1 MSWLHC
7 QHDFRI
13 NFLSFSAVCQQCG
26 AEVPV
31 KRAYSVGLYM
41 LAFLSLL
48 PAYFAKGFW
57 MNVLAILV
65 YLIVLF
71 MVSWGFSW
79 LVNRMPP
86 EMRLRFLLLE
96 EIHKP

>member
-26 AEVPV
+26 AKTSV
-31 KRAYSVGLYM
+31 KRSWSVGLYS
-41 LAFLSLL
+41 LTFLSLL
-48 PAYFAKGFW
+48 PAYFAKFFW
-57 MNVLAILV
+57 MRALAILI
-65 YLIVLF
+65 YLAVSL
-71 MVSWGFSW
+71 MVTWAFSL

-86 EMRLRFLLLE
+86 EKRLRFLSLK